1 MSIFRDFFV
10 KEKPVFTGITR
21 GVGGFGFGKVSG
33 GGGGGPIGFTVKVYN
48 VNNVL
53 QSTTP
58 HSDVAPGTVYKYT
71 DAGYYTIEI
80 EQTSGDVEFQ
90 MWAWGAGGGTG
101 AGPGPSIG
109 GAGGG
114 VRGTSTFSGGNTIT
128 FLVGG
133 GGAFKTTTN
142 NTTTSFPDGGNS
154 GGSYP
159 NGPGGGRSSIGSGL
173 IPYPSRDSGG
183 TQYLLIGGGGGG
195 GTDYNTAG
203 TLAGYGGYPSGA
215 DGGGYYSGGE
225 PATSRGG
232 GGSQSAGG
240 TAGAAGRTPAGTAG
254 AKYSGGDGPGSGSG
268 GGGGFYGGGGGGGY
282 YAMGGGG
289 SGYIHPTLT
298 DTSSFTT
305 TPGSSNHMLALDDPS
320 NPGTKPEYA
329 GDSGYP
335 SNPHGGMDGVVVFK
349 VLQYVNNNYRLTFL

>member
-80 EQTSGDVEFQ
+80 EPTSGDVEFQ
-90 MWAWGAGGGTG
+90 MWAWGAGGGCGST
-101 AGPGPSIG
+101 PGPAIG

-133 GGAFKTTTN
+133 GGAYKTTTN
-142 NTTTSFPDGGNS
+142 NTSSSFPDGGS
-154 GGSYP
+154 SAGSYP
-159 NGPGGGRSSIGSGL
+159 SGPGGGRSSIGSGL
-173 IPYPSRDSGG
+173 IPYPTRDSSP

-195 GTDYNTAG
+195 GVDYNTSG
-203 TLAGYGGYPSGA
+203 TLAAYGGYPSGA
-215 DGGGYYSGGE
+215 DGGGYYSVDGA
-225 PATSRGG
+225 ATVGS
-232 GGSQSAGG
+232 GGSQTAG
-240 TAGAAGRTPAGTAG
+240 GAAGSAGREPAGTAG
-254 AKYSGGDGPGSGSG
+254 AKYSGGDGPGG
-268 GGGGFYGGGGGGGY
+268 GGGGGGGYYGGGGAGGY

-298 DTSSFTT
+298 NTSSFTT

-335 SNPHGGMDGVVVFK
+335 SNPHGGVDGVVVFK
-349 VLQYVNNNYRLTFL
+349 VL